1 MKNRN
6 TLQDGR
12 QGCAVVQVAGG
23 VRSARW
29 DSVGC
34 VSMWWYMYI
43 EGYILFFGILRIRGL
58 SMPPFCPSFSQ
69 KIKIKNKKISRRR
82 RRLLKFLFL
91 LILFSVEKKEYC
103 INVVV

>member
-1 MKNRN
+1 MRRGPSGSKECGRR
-6 TLQDGR
+6 DGIR
-12 QGCAVVQVAGG
+12 MVACQCGG
-23 VRSARW
+23 IYRRLLF
-29 DSVGC
+29 
-34 VSMWWYMYI
+34 
-43 EGYILFFGILRIRGL
+43 LFFDILRRWGL

-91 LILFSVEKKEYC
+91 LILFSVEKKEYR